1 MRNVNSLRGSKEAHA
16 MRKFTYAWGRSSS
29 TVPNAEPK
37 MYEAF
42 KFQGKA

>member
-1 MRNVNSLRGSKEAHA
+1 MK
-16 MRKFTYAWGRSSS
+16 KFTYAWVGSSS

-42 KFQGKA
+42 